1 MGDAPSIERIFLRN
15 LLTIILGGISLVL
28 ITDVIIYIEDTLSII
43 LDVIIL
49 VSVLLSFA
57 LMKRFY
63 TASVMIVCC
72 VTLAAMVYQCLVVP
86 LNTTTSMSV
95 ILIVGFLFSILLTGR
110 FMWAMHVVTILCIIA
125 VFLVQVKFPAL
136 RVSPENSEVITVAI
150 TYGVLY
156 FILAYCTVILKSR
169 YDQITL
175 ALRLA
180 NVELISKAN
189 EIEAQN
195 EELVQS
201 HETLND
207 LNRNL
212 ERMVMER
219 TEKVHAQNQM
229 LLKYT
234 YTNAH
239 HLRGPVARLLGL
251 INIHKL
257 DPNPDYSFFMSKM
270 EDQATEIDNVVKQ
283 INEELESS
291 PL

>member
-1 MGDAPSIERIFLRN
+1 MGETPTIERFFLRN
-15 LLTIILGGISLVL
+15 LLGIILAGILLIL

-49 VSVLLSFA
+49 VSVLLSWA
-57 LMKRFY
+57 LMKKFY
-63 TASVMIVCC
+63 TASVMIVCG
-72 VTLAAMVYQCLVVP
+72 VTLAAMVYQSLVVP
-86 LNTTTSMSV
+86 LNTTTSMAV
-95 ILIVGFLFSILLTGR
+95 ILIVGFLFSILLSGT
-110 FMWAMHVVTILCIIA
+110 FMWVMHVITCLCILF
-125 VFLVQVKFPAL
+125 VFVVQVKVPSL
-136 RVSPENSEVITVAI
+136 RISPDGSEVVTVAI

-156 FILAYCTVILKSR
+156 FILSYCTIILKSR
-169 YDQITL
+169 YDDINL
-175 ALRLA
+175 ALRKA
-180 NVELISKAN
+180 NIELISKAN
-189 EIEAQN
+189 EIEAQH
-195 EELVQS
+195 EELIQS
-201 HETLND
+201 HESVNE

-219 TEKVHAQNQM
+219 TQKVHDQNQM

-257 DPNPDYSFFMSKM
+257 DPNPDYNFFMSKM
-270 EDQATEIDNVVKQ
+270 EDQANEIDNVVKK
-283 INEELESS
+283 INEELETT

>member
-15 LLTIILGGISLVL
+15 LLRIILGGILLVL
-28 ITDVIIYIEDTLSII
+28 ITDVLIYIEDTLSII
-43 LDVIIL
+43 LDIIIL
-49 VSVLLSFA
+49 ASVLLSFA

-72 VTLAAMVYQCLVVP
+72 VTLGAMVYQCLVVP
-86 LNTTTSMSV
+86 INTTTSMSV

-110 FMWAMHVVTILCIIA
+110 FMWAMHIITVSCVLG
-125 VFLVQVKFPAL
+125 VFFVQFEVPAL
-136 RVSPENSEVITVAI
+136 RISPDMGEVITVAI

-156 FILAYCTVILKSR
+156 FVLSYCTIILKSR
-169 YDQITL
+169 YDQINF

-189 EIEAQN
+189 EIEAQH
-195 EELVQS
+195 EELIQS
-201 HETLND
+201 HESLNE

-212 ERMVMER
+212 EKIVMER
-219 TEKVHAQNQM
+219 TQKVHDQNQM
-229 LLKYT
+229 LVKYT

-257 DPNPDYSFFMSKM
+257 DPNPDYNFFMTKM
-270 EDQATEIDNVVKQ
+270 EDQAVEIDTVVKQ

>member
-15 LLTIILGGISLVL
+15 LLRIILGGILLVL
-28 ITDVIIYIEDTLSII
+28 ITDVLIYIEDTLSII
-43 LDVIIL
+43 LDTIIL

-57 LMKRFY
+57 LMKRYY

-86 LNTTTSMSV
+86 INTTTSMSV
-95 ILIVGFLFSILLTGR
+95 IMIVGFLFSILLTGKV
-110 FMWAMHVVTILCIIA
+110 MWAMHIITVACILGVFVVQLE
-125 VFLVQVKFPAL
+125 VPAL
-136 RVSPENSEVITVAI
+136 RVSPDQSEVITVAI

-169 YDQITL
+169 YDQINF

-201 HETLND
+201 HESLNEM
-207 LNRNL
+207 NRNL
-212 ERMVMER
+212 EQIVFER
-219 TEKVHAQNQM
+219 TAKVQAQNQM

-257 DPNPDYSFFMSKM
+257 DPNPDYNFFMSKM
-270 EDQATEIDNVVKQ
+270 EDQAVEIDNVVKQ
-283 INEELESS
+283 INEELEEGI
-291 PL
+291 